1 VGEPKAE
8 VAKGLLPP
16 DVRGV
21 RMDQPLHGGRLGFAE
36 AALADQPAN
45 GTTTMSTPSTRSG
58 QRVSASSRESAVAFV
73 IDAVE
78 STGAATRHD
87 FDIDRIVSTAHAM
100 ADDWDLE
107 ALQPDAFWRIASTF
121 IKQ

>member
-1 VGEPKAE
+1 VGEPRAD
-8 VAKGLLPP
+8 VAMGLLPP

-21 RMDQPLHGGRLGFAE
+21 RMDQPLHGGRLGIAE

-45 GTTTMSTPSTRSG
+45 GITTMSTPSTRSG
-58 QRVSASSRESAVAFV
+58 QRSTAYSRETAVAFV

-87 FDIDRIVSTAHAM
+87 FDIDRIVTTAHAM

-107 ALQPDAFWRIASTF
+107 ALQPDTFWRIASSF

>member
-1 VGEPKAE
+1 
-8 VAKGLLPP
+8 
-16 DVRGV
+16 
-21 RMDQPLHGGRLGFAE
+21 MDQPLHGGRLGIAD

-45 GTTTMSTPSTRSG
+45 GTNMSTPSSRSG
-58 QRVSASSRESAVAFV
+58 QRPAALTRETAVAFV
-73 IDAVE
+73 IHAVE

-87 FDIDRIVSTAHAM
+87 FDIDRIVTTAHAM

-107 ALQPDAFWRIASTF
+107 VLQPDAFWRIASTF